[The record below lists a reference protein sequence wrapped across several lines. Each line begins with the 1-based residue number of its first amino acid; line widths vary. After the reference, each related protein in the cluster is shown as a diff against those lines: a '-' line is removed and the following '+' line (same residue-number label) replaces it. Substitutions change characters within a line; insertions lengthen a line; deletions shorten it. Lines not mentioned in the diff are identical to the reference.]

1 MLISVLPVRGP
12 RMMDAFLKF
21 PIRLHRRD
29 PNWVAPLTSDL
40 RRFVSPDRNPY
51 LREADAEH
59 FIARD
64 RSGRTVGRISASI
77 DPAHVE
83 RFGPH
88 GYFGWFESVD
98 DREVAAALLDAAAR
112 WVEERGMRRLT
123 GPHSYCSTQ
132 EFGLL
137 VDGHGA
143 RPAAFQP
150 HNPRYY
156 ADLLTAAG
164 LQVDFRMDT
173 YSWHADRD
181 HEQLSRLVRR
191 GESMVARH
199 GLRVRSLESARWEQ
213 EIDLIHE
220 LMSASFSENHDM
232 VPMSREV
239 LGFQTDEIK
248 QFLDPRLT
256 RFVELDGR
264 AVGFSMLMADANE
277 VLAATNGRAGPA
289 FLLRYP
295 FLKRRIGGATVLMIG
310 VRPEVDGLGIG
321 RVLAGEIGRVGL
333 GRIPPYR
340 AVHTTWVHE
349 HNWQSRAYMALS
361 GARPARS
368 YAIYGKAL
376 AA

>member
-1 MLISVLPVRGP
+1 MLISVLPVRGK
-12 RMMDAFLKF
+12 RMMDTFLKF

-29 PNWVAPLTSDL
+29 SNWVAPLTSDL
-40 RRFVSPDRNPY
+40 RSFVSPERNPY
-51 LREADAEH
+51 LREAEAEH

-64 RSGRTVGRISASI
+64 SRGRTVGRVTASI
-77 DPAHVE
+77 DPAHVQ
-83 RFGPH
+83 RFGRH
-88 GYFGWFESVD
+88 GYFGWFETVD
-98 DREVAAALLDAAAR
+98 DQAVARALLDTAAR
-112 WVEERGMRRLT
+112 WVGERGMTRLT

-132 EFGLL
+132 EFGML
-137 VDGHGA
+137 VAGHGT

-150 HNPRYY
+150 HNPQYY
-156 ADLLTAAG
+156 ADLLTSAG
-164 LQVDFRMDT
+164 LQIDFRMDT
-173 YSWHADRD
+173 YSWHTDRN
-181 HEQLSRLVRR
+181 HGQLNRLVSR
-191 GESMVARH
+191 GEAMIARH
-199 GLRVRSLESARWEQ
+199 GLRVRSLDPARWDQ

-220 LMSASFSENHDM
+220 LMSASFNANHDM
-232 VPMSREV
+232 VPMSRKV
-239 LGFQTDEIK
+239 LGFQTDQIK

-277 VLAATNGRAGPA
+277 VLAATNGRAGPT

-295 FLKRRIGGATVLMIG
+295 FLKRRVHGAVVLMIG

-333 GRIPPYR
+333 GGIPPYR

-376 AA
+376 VS

>member
-1 MLISVLPVRGP
+1 M
-12 RMMDAFLKF
+12 
-21 PIRLHRRD
+21 
-29 PNWVAPLTSDL
+29 
-40 RRFVSPDRNPY
+40 
-51 LREADAEH
+51 
-59 FIARD
+59 
-64 RSGRTVGRISASI
+64 GRITAGI

-98 DREVAAALLDAAAR
+98 DEEVARALLETAAR
-112 WVEERGMRRLT
+112 WVAGHGMTRLT

-137 VDGHGA
+137 IDGHDR

-150 HNPRYY
+150 HNPQYY
-156 ADLLTAAG
+156 ADLLASAG
-164 LQVDFRMDT
+164 LRIDFRMDT
-173 YSWHADRD
+173 YSWHAGRD

-191 GESMVARH
+191 GAAMTARH
-199 GLRVRSLESARWEQ
+199 GLRVRPLDPAHWER
-213 EIDLIHE
+213 EIDLVHE
-220 LMSASFSENHDM
+220 LMHASFGANHDM

-239 LGFQTDEIK
+239 LGFQTDQIRP
-248 QFLDPRLT
+248 FLDPRLT

-295 FLKRRIGGATVLMIG
+295 VLKRRIGGAIVLMIG
-310 VRPEVDGLGIG
+310 VRPEVEGLGLG
-321 RVLAGEIGRVGL
+321 RVLAGEIARVGL
-333 GRIPPYR
+333 GEIPPYR
-340 AVHTTWVHE
+340 SVHTTWVHE

-361 GARPARS
+361 GARPERS